1 MATVWF
7 GFLPMF
13 VPLSFPPMPT
23 PPLSHFHPDPPSE
36 TPNLWP
42 DDEDEEDVCWLS
54 LADAALDT
62 RGALGARKAREI

>member
-1 MATVWF
+1 
-7 GFLPMF
+7 
-13 VPLSFPPMPT
+13 MPT